1 MHTASQIIKR
11 SAIIR
16 FLSNWGQDRN
26 WQALC
31 LVMDPNKNNFDRAE
45 ASTVPKHQPCQSIGH
60 SEASTI
66 RKHRPRRNIGR
77 PETSAVPKHRPHQ
90 RIYRAGASTV
100 PEHRLYPYIKTA
112 FWKKIW
118 KKSKDIK
125 PNLKL
130 LEKMHTIKIWRFKK
144 NDPLL
149 LNTFKNQTTNK
160 FSSLKKS

>member
-1 MHTASQIIKR
+1 MAPLLLNTFKNWPSR
-11 SAIIR
+11 SI
-16 FLSNWGQDRN
+16 N
-26 WQALC
+26 
-31 LVMDPNKNNFDRAE
+31 RAE
-45 ASTVPKHQPCQSIGH
+45 ASTAPKYRPQWSIDHTETSAAPKHWPH
-60 SEASTI
+60 W
-66 RKHRPRRNIGR
+66 K
-77 PETSAVPKHRPHQ
+77 SAVPKHWPHQ

-125 PNLKL
+125 ANLKL

-160 FSSLKKS
+160 FSSLKNHKTWHTMLVPF